1 MKLGVTSN
9 NGIYANDYS
18 IEFNGS
24 TQYIEVD
31 TLAGKCGVNTGTISF
46 WAKIPTLSSTGFIF
60 RAQAG
65 TASSPD
71 NLLQVIYHASS
82 NQMRISYKGA
92 TSTRTAAI
100 DNGDT
105 DIEGQGWKHFVCT
118 YDTSANEIK
127 IYMNGV
133 LKDTKDDQSINA
145 FDATLDNCDIGRQTG
160 SGSAHFKGQ
169 ICDLAIFE
177 EVISATTLYNGGVP
191 FDLTGM
197 VSLKGYFKFQEG
209 TTSIATPVDS
219 SGQGTSADAANSP
232 TYSTDT
238 P

>member
-1 MKLGVTSN
+1 MKLGVNSN
-9 NGIYANDYS
+9 NGVYANDYS

-24 TQYIEVD
+24 TQYVEVD
-31 TLAGKCGVNTGTISF
+31 ALAGKCGVNTGTISF

-60 RAQAG
+60 RAQSG

-71 NLLQVIYHASS
+71 NNLQFIYHASS
-82 NQMRISYKGA
+82 NELRFQYKGA
-92 TSTRTAAI
+92 TAARYAKI
-100 DNGDT
+100 EDGDT
-105 DIEGQGWKHFVCT
+105 DIENQGWKHFVGT

-133 LKDTKDDQSINA
+133 LKDTKDDQSVTA
-145 FDATLDNCDIGRQTG
+145 FDATLDNCDIGRNTG
-160 SGSAHFKGQ
+160 SGAAYFKGEM
-169 ICDLAIFE
+169 CDLAIFDS
-177 EVISATTLYNGGVP
+177 VVSATTLYNGGVP

-197 VSLKGYFKFQEG
+197 SGLKGYFKFQEG

>member
-9 NGIYANDYS
+9 SGDYANDYS

-31 TLAGKCGVNTGTISF
+31 QLAGKCGVNTGTISV
-46 WAKIPTLSSTGFIF
+46 WAKIPALTSSAFIF
-60 RAQAG
+60 RAQSG
-65 TASSPD
+65 SESASD
-71 NLLQVIYHASS
+71 NILQMMYHNSS
-82 NQMRISYKGA
+82 NQLRMSYKGA
-92 TSTRTAAI
+92 GSTRTAQI
-100 DNGDT
+100 VDGDT
-105 DIEGQGWKHFVCT
+105 EIKGQGWKHFVGT

-133 LKDTKDDQSINA
+133 LKDTKDDQSVTA
-145 FDATLDNCDIGRQTG
+145 FDATLDNCDIGRNTG
-160 SGSAHFKGQ
+160 SGTGFAKGEF
-169 ICDLAIFE
+169 CDLAIFDS
-177 EVISATTLYNGGVP
+177 VVSATTLYNGGVP

-197 VSLKGYFKFQEG
+197 SGLKGYFKFQEG
-209 TTSIATPVDS
+209 NTAIGEIVDS
-219 SGQGTSADAANSP
+219 SGQATGGDFVNSP

>member
-1 MKLGVTSN
+1 MKLGITSN
-9 NGIYANDYS
+9 SGVYANDYS

-24 TQYIEVD
+24 TQYMEVD
-31 TLAGKCGVNTGTISF
+31 ALAGKVVAGQGTISF
-46 WAKIPTLSSTGFIF
+46 WAKIPTISATGFIF
-60 RAQAG
+60 RAQSS

-82 NQMRISYKGA
+82 NEMRISYKGG
-92 TSTRTAAI
+92 TITRTAKI
-100 DNGDT
+100 EDGDT
-105 DIEGQGWKHFVCT
+105 EIEGQGWKHFVCT
-118 YDTSANEIK
+118 YDQSEDDIK

-133 LKDTKDDQSINA
+133 LKGTSTSSMTA

-160 SGSAHFKGQ
+160 SGSAYFKGEL
-169 ICDLAIFE
+169 CDLAIFDS
-177 EVISATTLYNGGVP
+177 VVSATTLYNSGVP

-197 VSLKGYFKFQEG
+197 SGLKGYFKFQEG
-209 TTSIATPVDS
+209 TTSIAKPVDS
-219 SGQGTSADAANSP
+219 SGQGNTAEVANAP